1 MIDIETPMFDM
12 MAEQLR
18 NRFVGIKVYGEELSA
33 PSTFP
38 CVSIVETD
46 NTTKI
51 STQDSGSYEN
61 HAAVVFTV
69 NVYSNK
75 TNGKKSECKTI
86 LSFIDNMLINLG
98 FARTMKEHITMNN
111 ATVCRMIARYTAT
124 VSKNLEIY
132 RR

>member
-1 MIDIETPMFDM
+1 MIDIETPIFDM

-18 NRFVGIKVYGEELSA
+18 NQFTGIKVYGEELLA

-38 CVSIVETD
+38 CASIVETD
-46 NTTKI
+46 NYTKTN
-51 STQDSGSYEN
+51 TQDSSSVEN
-61 HAAVVFTV
+61 HATVVFTV

-75 TNGKKSECKTI
+75 SSGKKSECKAI
-86 LSFIDNMLINLG
+86 LSCIDDMFINLG

-124 VSKNLEIY
+124 VSKDYKIY

>member
-1 MIDIETPMFDM
+1 MIDIETPIFDM

-18 NRFVGIKVYGEELSA
+18 NQFTGIKVYGEELLA

-38 CVSIVETD
+38 CASIVETD
-46 NTTKI
+46 NYTKTN
-51 STQDSGSYEN
+51 TQDSGSVEN
-61 HAAVVFTV
+61 HATVVFTV

-75 TNGKKSECKTI
+75 SSGKKSECKAI
-86 LSFIDNMLINLG
+86 LSYIDDMFINLG
-98 FARTMKEHITMNN
+98 FARTTKEHITMNN

-124 VSKNLEIY
+124 VSKNLEIC